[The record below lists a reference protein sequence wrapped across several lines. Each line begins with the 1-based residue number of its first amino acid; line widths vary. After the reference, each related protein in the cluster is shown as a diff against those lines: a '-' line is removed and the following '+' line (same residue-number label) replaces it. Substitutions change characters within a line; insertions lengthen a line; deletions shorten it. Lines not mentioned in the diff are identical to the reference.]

1 MNKLKIILTAILFLS
16 ILSGT
21 VAATCQ
27 PAPIPPPVATP
38 GLPQAPGAIALVG
51 SKWVS
56 GNLVFTDSSGNT
68 IFTIDA
74 TNRALVVASAA
85 ALNFTTGSTAYTSLG
100 NFSSVQLAVRI
111 TDETGT
117 GPIVYATSPTLVTP
131 TLGIVQSGST
141 WNGASVTY
149 DYLGNMTSAQL
160 AVRLTD
166 ETGTGLNVFGTSPS
180 LTTPTIASPT
190 FTGGILVATTAFN
203 GGTGVIAVGNGSAPT
218 YAVNTAQLYVS
229 GGVLYVLD
237 GGNVST
243 VLKYTKGTT
252 SIPVGDTAASVTHS
266 FGATPSVVL
275 VSWQSETDP
284 IAVAASTVYLRS
296 S

>member
-27 PAPIPPPVATP
+27 PAPSPPPVPVATP

-131 TLGIVQSGST
+131 TLGTVQSAST
-141 WNGASVTY
+141 WNGASITY
-149 DYLGNMTSAQL
+149 DYLGNMTSAQF
-160 AVRLTD
+160 AVRASD
-166 ETGTGLNVFGTSPS
+166 ETGTGLIVFGTSPS
-180 LTTPTIASPT
+180 LTTPTIATPT
-190 FTGGILVATTAFN
+190 ITGTLS
-203 GGTGVIAVGNGSAPT
+203 GGTIS
-218 YAVNTAQLYVS
+218 
-229 GGVLYVLD
+229 
-237 GGNVST
+237 ST
-243 VLKYTKGTT
+243 WAGADIDFSRLQITT
-252 SIPVGDTAASVTHS
+252 GRSSIPIGDTAASITHS
-266 FGATPSVVL
+266 LGSTPTQIL
-275 VSWQSETDP
+275 LSWSEIQPT
-284 IAVAASTVYLRS
+284 AVAASQALLWSSVLDSTSFTVNITGALSNRPS
-296 S
+296 ITWLALP